1 MSGYIASLVSVIGIN
16 MILAL
21 SLNII
26 TGFCG
31 QVSLGHAAFYGI
43 GAYTAAYLSKLGVPL
58 PLTLL
63 AGTAMAGADRRRGR
77 ASRRCACATTS
88 WPSRPWA
95 SASCSWASCASRS
108 GWAASSASPASRRPG
123 LDPIAYALLIAV
135 AAAAVIAF
143 SLWIKRSW
151 MGFTFDAVADDEDA
165 ARTVGINV
173 PAYKLTAFGI
183 GTALAGLAGGLYV
196 YFARIILPDTFDFV
210 QSIAILTMVVIGG
223 TGSVWGVVA
232 ATVAL
237 TLLPEVSRAAS
248 DYRLLIFGAHADPGD
263 ALQPGRSCR
272 DGALVSIVARA
283 GGPCHDGAGAHRRPA
298 YQLRRRRRG
307 QRRELCRRLPASFW
321 R

>member
-1 MSGYIASLVSVIGIN
+1 MSGYIASLLSVIGIN
-16 MILAL
+16 MILTL

-58 PLTLL
+58 LLTLP
-63 AGTAMAGADRRRGR
+63 AGAAMAGLIGVVVGLTSLRVRHDFLAV
-77 ASRRCACATTS
+77 TTMGIGFLFLGFVRKQK
-88 WPSRPWA
+88 WLGA
-95 SASCSWASCASRS
+95 ELGIS
-108 GWAASSASPASRRPG
+108 GIPGPG
-123 LDPIAYALLIAV
+123 LDPLAYALLIGIS
-135 AAAAVIAF
+135 AASVVAF

-232 ATVAL
+232 STVAL

-248 DYRLLIFGAHADPGD
+248 DYRLLIFGGMLILVMRFSPGGL
-263 ALQPGRSCR
+263 AGM
-272 DGALVSIVARA
+272 ARA
-283 GGPCHDGAGAHRRPA
+283 CVEA
-298 YQLRRRRRG
+298 YRARRRA
-307 QRRELCRRLPASFW
+307 LP
-321 R
+321 

>member
-1 MSGYIASLVSVIGIN
+1 MSAYIASLVSVIGIN

-21 SLNII
+21 GLNII

-63 AGTAMAGADRRRGR
+63 AGTVVAGLIGIVVGLTSLRVRHDFLAV
-77 ASRRCACATTS
+77 TTMGIGFVFLGFVRKQK
-88 WPSRPWA
+88 WLGGELGI
-95 SASCSWASCASRS
+95 S
-108 GWAASSASPASRRPG
+108 GIPASG
-123 LDPIAYALLIAV
+123 LDPVAYALLIAG
-135 AAAAVIAF
+135 AAMCVIGF
-143 SLWIKRSW
+143 SIWLKRSW

-165 ARTVGINV
+165 ARTVGV
-173 PAYKLTAFGI
+173 DVSVYKLTAFGI

-232 ATVAL
+232 ATIGL

-248 DYRLLIFGAHADPGD
+248 DYRLLIFGAMLMLVMRFSPGGL
-263 ALQPGRSCR
+263 AG
-272 DGALVSIVARA
+272 LV
-283 GGPCHDGAGAHRRPA
+283 RRQVP
-298 YQLRRRRRG
+298 Q
-307 QRRELCRRLPASFW
+307 
-321 R
+321 

>member
-16 MILAL
+16 LILAL

-31 QVSLGHAAFYGI
+31 QVSLGHAAFYGV
-43 GAYTAAYLSKLGVPL
+43 GAYTAAYLAKLGAPL

-63 AGTAMAGADRRRGR
+63 AGAAMAGAIGIVVGLTSLRVRHDFL
-77 ASRRCACATTS
+77 AVTTMGIGFVFLGFVRKQK
-88 WPSRPWA
+88 WLGGELGI
-95 SASCSWASCASRS
+95 S
-108 GWAASSASPASRRPG
+108 GIPGPG
-123 LDPIAYALLIAV
+123 LDSVAYALLIVAFAV
-135 AAAAVIAF
+135 AVLGF

-173 PAYKLTAFGI
+173 SAYKLTAFGI

-223 TGSVWGVVA
+223 TGSVWGVFA

-237 TLLPEVSRAAS
+237 TLLPEVSRAAA
-248 DYRLLIFGAHADPGD
+248 DYRLLIFGAMLMLVMRFSPGG
-263 ALQPGRSCR
+263 L
-272 DGALVSIVARA
+272 A
-283 GGPCHDGAGAHRRPA
+283 GLIRRRPA
-298 YQLRRRRRG
+298 
-307 QRRELCRRLPASFW
+307 
-321 R
+321 

>member
-1 MSGYIASLVSVIGIN
+1 MSAYVASIVSVVGIN

-43 GAYTAAYLSKLGVPL
+43 GAYTAAYLSKLGVAL

-63 AGTAMAGADRRRGR
+63 AGTITAGLIGVVVGLTSLRVRHDFLAV
-77 ASRRCACATTS
+77 TTMGIGFVFLGFVRKQK
-88 WPSRPWA
+88 WLGGELGI
-95 SASCSWASCASRS
+95 S
-108 GWAASSASPASRRPG
+108 GIPASG
-123 LDPIAYALLIAV
+123 LDPLAYALLIV
-135 AAAAVIAF
+135 GAAAAVIAF
-143 SLWIKRSW
+143 TVWLKRSW

-173 PAYKLTAFGI
+173 STYKLTAFGI
-183 GTALAGLAGGLYV
+183 GTALAGLAGGLYI

-223 TGSVWGVVA
+223 TGSVWGIVA
-232 ATVAL
+232 STIAL

-248 DYRLLIFGAHADPGD
+248 DYRLLIFGAMLMLVMRFSP
-263 ALQPGRSCR
+263 
-272 DGALVSIVARA
+272 DGLAGLV
-283 GGPCHDGAGAHRRPA
+283 
-298 YQLRRRRRG
+298 RRRTT
-307 QRRELCRRLPASFW
+307 P
-321 R
+321 

>member
-1 MSGYIASLVSVIGIN
+1 MSGYVASLLSVIGIN
-16 MILAL
+16 LILAL

-58 PLTLL
+58 LLTLP
-63 AGTAMAGADRRRGR
+63 AAMAMAGLIGVVVGLTSLRVRHDFLAV
-77 ASRRCACATTS
+77 TTMGIGFVFLGFVRKQK
-88 WPSRPWA
+88 WLGA
-95 SASCSWASCASRS
+95 ELGIS
-108 GWAASSASPASRRPG
+108 GIPGPG
-123 LDPIAYALLIAV
+123 LDPLAYALLIAV
-135 AAAAVIAF
+135 AASSVVAF

-165 ARTVGINV
+165 ARTVGVNV

-183 GTALAGLAGGLYV
+183 GTALAGLAGGLYI

-232 ATVAL
+232 STVAL
-237 TLLPEVSRAAS
+237 TLLPEASRAAS
-248 DYRLLIFGAHADPGD
+248 DYRLLIFGGMLILVMRFSPGGL
-263 ALQPGRSCR
+263 AGMARSFL
-272 DGALVSIVARA
+272 GLYRA
-283 GGPCHDGAGAHRRPA
+283 
-298 YQLRRRRRG
+298 RRRAV
-307 QRRELCRRLPASFW
+307 P
-321 R
+321 

>member
-1 MSGYIASLVSVIGIN
+1 MSGYIASLLSVIGIN

-58 PLTLL
+58 LLTLP
-63 AGTAMAGADRRRGR
+63 AGAAMAGLIGVVVGLTSLRVRHDFLAV
-77 ASRRCACATTS
+77 TTMGIGFLFLGFVRKQK
-88 WPSRPWA
+88 WLGA
-95 SASCSWASCASRS
+95 ELGIS
-108 GWAASSASPASRRPG
+108 GIPGPG
-123 LDPIAYALLIAV
+123 LDPLAYALLIGIS
-135 AAAAVIAF
+135 AASVVAF

-232 ATVAL
+232 STVAL

-248 DYRLLIFGAHADPGD
+248 DYRLLIFGGMLILVMRFSPGGL
-263 ALQPGRSCR
+263 AGM
-272 DGALVSIVARA
+272 ARA
-283 GGPCHDGAGAHRRPA
+283 CVEA
-298 YQLRRRRRG
+298 YRARRRA
-307 QRRELCRRLPASFW
+307 LP
-321 R
+321 

>member
-1 MSGYIASLVSVIGIN
+1 MSGYVASLLSVIGIN

-43 GAYTAAYLSKLGVPL
+43 GAYAAAYLSKLGVPL
-58 PLTLL
+58 ALTLP
-63 AGTAMAGADRRRGR
+63 AAAAMAGLIGVVVGLTSLRVRHDFLAV
-77 ASRRCACATTS
+77 TTMGIGFVFLGFVRKQK
-88 WPSRPWA
+88 WLGA
-95 SASCSWASCASRS
+95 ELGIS
-108 GWAASSASPASRRPG
+108 GIAAPG
-123 LDPIAYALLIAV
+123 LDPLAYALLIAV
-135 AAAAVIAF
+135 AAASVIAF

-165 ARTVGINV
+165 ARTVGVNV

-232 ATVAL
+232 STVAL
-237 TLLPEVSRAAS
+237 TLLPEASRAAS
-248 DYRLLIFGAHADPGD
+248 DYRLLIFGAMLILVMRFSPGGL
-263 ALQPGRSCR
+263 AGMARSYL
-272 DGALVSIVARA
+272 GWYRA
-283 GGPCHDGAGAHRRPA
+283 
-298 YQLRRRRRG
+298 RRRAV
-307 QRRELCRRLPASFW
+307 P
-321 R
+321 

>member
-1 MSGYIASLVSVIGIN
+1 MSGYFASLLSVIGIN

-21 SLNII
+21 GLNII

-58 PLTLL
+58 LLTLP
-63 AGTAMAGADRRRGR
+63 AGTAMAGLIGVVVGLTSLRVRHDFLAV
-77 ASRRCACATTS
+77 TTMGIGFIFLGFVRKQK
-88 WPSRPWA
+88 WLGA
-95 SASCSWASCASRS
+95 ELGIS
-108 GWAASSASPASRRPG
+108 GIPASG

-135 AAAAVIAF
+135 AAAAVIVF

-165 ARTVGINV
+165 ARTVGVNV

-248 DYRLLIFGAHADPGD
+248 DYRLLIFGGMLILVMRFSPGGL
-263 ALQPGRSCR
+263 AGMARSFL
-272 DGALVSIVARA
+272 GSYRA
-283 GGPCHDGAGAHRRPA
+283 
-298 YQLRRRRRG
+298 RRR
-307 QRRELCRRLPASFW
+307 AVT
-321 R
+321 